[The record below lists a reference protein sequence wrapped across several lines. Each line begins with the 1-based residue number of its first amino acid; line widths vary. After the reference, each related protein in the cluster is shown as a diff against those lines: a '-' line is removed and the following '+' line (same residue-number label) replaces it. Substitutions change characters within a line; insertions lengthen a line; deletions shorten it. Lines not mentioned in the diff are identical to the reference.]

1 MALKHQQ
8 IVKDADTR
16 DRLLDRIRDLDLE
29 RAWVFEWKPW
39 RRRATRSQEGLV
51 HQWFEDI
58 AADTGNSKDI
68 VKIGYK
74 NMFLAQVS
82 VIWRGK
88 TTWVLPSLADLDVKE
103 MADFMDAVQADA
115 LTMGIP
121 LLNPLEV
128 HKR

>member
-16 DRLLDRIRDLDLE
+16 DRLLDRIRDLDVE

-39 RRRATRSQEGLV
+39 RRRATNSQRGLV
-51 HQWFEDI
+51 YQWFEDV
-58 AADTGNSKDI
+58 AAATGNSKDI

-74 NMFLAQVS
+74 DLFLAQVA
-82 VIWRGK
+82 VTWRGK

-128 HKR
+128 HRR